1 MWVKSYIQHNNTPW
15 GLWQWNILEIVEFA
29 FNKDEYIYIYPIYI
43 LIDDTYSLWV
53 FVVQLGSCDLF
64 ESTWIPLGE
73 KDKLSPTY

>member
-1 MWVKSYIQHNNTPW
+1 M
-15 GLWQWNILEIVEFA
+15 WQWNISEIIEFA
-29 FNKDEYIYIYPIYI
+29 LNKDEYIYPMCI

-53 FVVQLGSCDLF
+53 FVVQLGRCDLF